1 MEESLRMEENFEK
14 EKSLKKETTAG
25 MEDSLRMIADSFPLD
40 AQKVR
45 TYSAL
50 SFAYIGDSVYDL
62 IIRTMITTRGNTK
75 PNKYH
80 RQVIEY
86 VNAGAQTQMMERI
99 KSYLNDEEKVMF
111 RRGKNA
117 KPASCAKNQ
126 SLHDYRIATGFETLI
141 GYLYLTGQMERI
153 MELVAIG
160 LSEEP
165 AAHIEEETCLTKRT
179 L

>member
-1 MEESLRMEENFEK
+1 MEESLTV
-14 EKSLKKETTAG
+14 EKSLTI
-25 MEDSLRMIADSFPLD
+25 EDSLKVIADSFPLD
-40 AQKVR
+40 AQKVK

-80 RQVIEY
+80 SRVIGY
-86 VNAGAQTQMMERI
+86 VNAAAQTRMMEKI
-99 KSYLNDEEKVMF
+99 KPYLNEEEKVMF

-126 SLHDYRIATGFETLI
+126 SHHDYRIATGFETLI
-141 GYLYLTGQMERI
+141 GYLYLTGKIERI
-153 MELVAIG
+153 MELVTIG
-160 LSEEP
+160 LEEEP
-165 AAHIEEETCLTKRT
+165 CHTKKT
-179 L
+179 S

>member
-75 PNKYH
+75 PKK
-80 RQVIEY
+80 
-86 VNAGAQTQMMERI
+86 AQA
-99 KSYLNDEEKVMF
+99 N
-111 RRGKNA
+111 RRPPRG
-117 KPASCAKNQ
+117 
-126 SLHDYRIATGFETLI
+126 
-141 GYLYLTGQMERI
+141 
-153 MELVAIG
+153 G
-160 LSEEP
+160 LAP
-165 AAHIEEETCLTKRT
+165 HFYADFK
-179 L
+179 

>member
-1 MEESLRMEENFEK
+1 MEEGLTVDKDF
-14 EKSLKKETTAG
+14 T
-25 MEDSLRMIADSFPLD
+25 MEDSLKVIADSFPLD
-40 AQKVR
+40 AQKVK

-80 RQVIEY
+80 SRVIGY
-86 VNAGAQTQMMERI
+86 VNAAAQTRMMEKI
-99 KSYLNDEEKVMF
+99 KPYLNEEEKVMF

-117 KPASCAKNQ
+117 KSASCAKNQ
-126 SLHDYRIATGFETLI
+126 THHDYRIATGFETLI
-141 GYLYLTGQMERI
+141 GYLYLTGKMERI

-160 LSEEP
+160 LEEEP
-165 AAHIEEETCLTKRT
+165 CHTKKT

>member
-1 MEESLRMEENFEK
+1 MEESI
-14 EKSLKKETTAG
+14 T
-25 MEDSLRMIADSFPLD
+25 MEDSLKAIADSFPLD
-40 AQKVR
+40 EQKVK

-86 VNAGAQTQMMERI
+86 VNAAAQTRMMERI
-99 KSYLNDEEKVMF
+99 KPYLNEEEKVMF

-126 SLHDYRIATGFETLI
+126 SHHDYRIATGFETLI
-141 GYLYLTGQMERI
+141 GYLYLTGKVARI
-153 MELVAIG
+153 MELVSLG
-160 LSEEP
+160 L
-165 AAHIEEETCLTKRT
+165 EEEEACHTKKT

>member
-1 MEESLRMEENFEK
+1 MEEGLTVDKDF
-14 EKSLKKETTAG
+14 T
-25 MEDSLRMIADSFPLD
+25 MEDSLKVIADSFPLD
-40 AQKVR
+40 AQKVK

-80 RQVIEY
+80 SRVIGY
-86 VNAGAQTQMMERI
+86 VNAAAQTRMMEKI
-99 KSYLNDEEKVMF
+99 KPYLNEEEKVMF

-126 SLHDYRIATGFETLI
+126 PHHDYRIAT
-141 GYLYLTGQMERI
+141 
-153 MELVAIG
+153 
-160 LSEEP
+160 
-165 AAHIEEETCLTKRT
+165 
-179 L
+179 

>member
-1 MEESLRMEENFEK
+1 MEEGLTVDKDF
-14 EKSLKKETTAG
+14 T
-25 MEDSLRMIADSFPLD
+25 MEDSLKVIADSFPLD
-40 AQKVR
+40 AQKVK

-80 RQVIEY
+80 SRVIGY
-86 VNAGAQTQMMERI
+86 VNAAAQTRMMEKI
-99 KSYLNDEEKVMF
+99 KPYLNEEEKVMF

-126 SLHDYRIATGFETLI
+126 THHDYRIATGFETLI
-141 GYLYLTGQMERI
+141 GYLYLTGKMERI
-153 MELVAIG
+153 MERRGIPWMERKKEV
-160 LSEEP
+160 
-165 AAHIEEETCLTKRT
+165 
-179 L
+179 

>member
-1 MEESLRMEENFEK
+1 MEEGLTVDKDF
-14 EKSLKKETTAG
+14 T
-25 MEDSLRMIADSFPLD
+25 MEDSLKVIADSFPLD
-40 AQKVR
+40 AQKVK

-80 RQVIEY
+80 SRVIGY
-86 VNAGAQTQMMERI
+86 VNAAAQTRMMEKI
-99 KSYLNDEEKVMF
+99 KPYLNEEEKVMF

-126 SLHDYRIATGFETLI
+126 THHDYRIATGFESLI
-141 GYLYLTGQMERI
+141 GYLYLTVKM
-153 MELVAIG
+153 
-160 LSEEP
+160 
-165 AAHIEEETCLTKRT
+165 
-179 L
+179 

>member
-99 KSYLNDEEKVMF
+99 KPYLNDEDGKAMDYLLKTYAPTKWWRE
-111 RRGKNA
+111 RRK
-117 KPASCAKNQ
+117 
-126 SLHDYRIATGFETLI
+126 
-141 GYLYLTGQMERI
+141 
-153 MELVAIG
+153 
-160 LSEEP
+160 
-165 AAHIEEETCLTKRT
+165 
-179 L
+179 

>member
-1 MEESLRMEENFEK
+1 MEESITMEESLK
-14 EKSLKKETTAG
+14 A
-25 MEDSLRMIADSFPLD
+25 IADAFPLD
-40 AQKVR
+40 AQKVK

-80 RQVIEY
+80 RRAIEY
-86 VNAGAQTQMMERI
+86 VNAAAQTCMMEKI
-99 KSYLNDEEKVMF
+99 KPYLNEEEKVIF

-126 SLHDYRIATGFETLI
+126 SHHDYRIATGFETLI
-141 GYLYLTGQMERI
+141 GYLYLTGQVARI
-153 MELVAIG
+153 IELVSIG
-160 LSEEP
+160 LREELSEQAGGAESFD
-165 AAHIEEETCLTKRT
+165 
-179 L
+179 